1 MAFLWSRSRPDGS
14 KKNPDAREL
23 FFLHRLPHC
32 IAVSRL
38 TIVIAATVSRLFA
51 VRPAQMGSMEMII
64 DDRDSE
70 SFFRAKEDQ
79 VEGIRER
86 GLG

>member
-1 MAFLWSRSRPDGS
+1 
-14 KKNPDAREL
+14 
-23 FFLHRLPHC
+23 
-32 IAVSRL
+32 
-38 TIVIAATVSRLFA
+38 
-51 VRPAQMGSMEMII
+51 MGSMEMII

-86 GLG
+86 SLGQAIAFNGASFDFLTTASKRVSILNLFLQKNEFRLMFHDSTNLSSY